1 MTKSTIERIAV
12 LETKVEDVGK
22 KIDEFFTESK
32 IFHEEFIKHLDN
44 LDDRYPTRREFK
56 AANWVFGTILTLL
69 SFAIA
74 LIKK

>member
-44 LDDRYPTRREFK
+44 LDDRYPTRWKQPLR
-56 AANWVFGTILTLL
+56 
-69 SFAIA
+69 SA
-74 LIKK
+74 LQSCRCC